1 MNERWAPSL
10 TERAKESALQRE
22 HDRPGSAS
30 GSPSV
35 QQVFGGGV
43 QPSAEA
49 VVVYKRRRL
58 PLPAEAA
65 DAAAALAPERGPR
78 VFQVAP
84 SGADGRTDDR
94 AGDRADDH
102 ADAGTDADAPAD
114 GAAGGDWA
122 APASATPV
130 RRRRRRNAQQSPGE
144 VRHIV
149 FERPPA
155 AAAGHASSDYRAA
168 WQALQAV
175 GRTLEQ
181 IRTAQRIKALLDELP
196 F

>member
-10 TERAKESALQRE
+10 IEPAKESALQRE
-22 HDRPGSAS
+22 DDRPGPASAT
-30 GSPSV
+30 PSA
-35 QQVFGGGV
+35 QQVFGRAG
-43 QPSAEA
+43 PSADA

-58 PLPAEAA
+58 PLAPETA
-65 DAAAALAPERGPR
+65 DAAAAAEPERGPR

-84 SGADGRTDDR
+84 SGAD
-94 AGDRADDH
+94 
-102 ADAGTDADAPAD
+102 ADAGAD
-114 GAAGGDWA
+114 GAAGGDLA
-122 APASATPV
+122 AASPAAESTTPI

-155 AAAGHASSDYRAA
+155 AAAGLASSDYRAA

>member
-10 TERAKESALQRE
+10 TERAKVPALQRE

-30 GSPSV
+30 GTPSV

-43 QPSAEA
+43 APSAEA

-65 DAAAALAPERGPR
+65 DVAATLAPERGPR

-84 SGADGRTDDR
+84 SGTDDR
-94 AGDRADDH
+94 ADDHAEDH

-149 FERPPA
+149 FERAPT
-155 AAAGHASSDYRAA
+155 AAAGLAGSDYRAA